1 MGTERQA
8 SKSILVVDDSPTNL
22 TLMVEVLTEAGY
34 DTLVANSGDHTLDQL
49 SRHLPDLILLDIMMP
64 GLNGFETCCRIK
76 ANPDTSEIPVIF
88 MTALDDI
95 NNTVKGFE
103 VGGVDYITKP
113 FRQAEMLVRID
124 THMTICS
131 LKQQLK
137 LKNTQLHDKNVQL
150 EAALERVNLLSG
162 ILPICCNCKKIR
174 DVDGSWQDVVVY
186 VRDNSEADFTHGI
199 CPDCKIELYP
209 ETNEEK

>member
-1 MGTERQA
+1 MGTENQA

-34 DTLVANSGDHTLDQL
+34 DTLAANSGDRALNQL
-49 SRHLPDLILLDIMMP
+49 SRHLPDLILLDILMP

-76 ANPDTSEIPVIF
+76 AYPDTSKIPVIF
-88 MTALDDI
+88 MTALTDTE
-95 NNTVKGFE
+95 NTVKGFE

-113 FRQAEMLVRID
+113 FQQAEMLARIN

-131 LKQQLK
+131 LQQQLE
-137 LKNTQLHDKNVQL
+137 LKNTQLHDNNVQL

-162 ILPICCNCKKIR
+162 ILPICCNCNKIR

-209 ETNEEK
+209 ETNEDE